1 MVVHFTKKDTG
12 ETMHKTYFYPAAG
25 KNTNTLKEHK
35 SSVVSDVP
43 ETRTDSGTFVCEMPR
58 YAA

>member
-1 MVVHFTKKDTG
+1 
-12 ETMHKTYFYPAAG
+12 MHKTYFYPAAG